1 MEKLT
6 QKVAA
11 LSLAEY
17 QTQAITS
24 RTIVKEPGGTVT
36 FFAFDKD
43 QALSEHTTPFEALA
57 HVLEGQAE
65 ITVGGQAH
73 QLGAGDIVRMPAGVP
88 HAVRA
93 TERFKMLLVMTKAK

>member
-6 QKVAA
+6 EKVTA
-11 LSLAEY
+11 LGLADY
-17 QTQAITS
+17 QTEAITS
-24 RTIVKEPGGTVT
+24 RTIVKEKGGTVT

-65 ITVGGQAH
+65 ITIGGEAH
-73 QLGAGDIVRMPAGVP
+73 RLAGGEILRMPAGVS
-88 HAVRA
+88 HALRA
-93 TERFKMLLVMTKAK
+93 VERFKMLLVMTKVE